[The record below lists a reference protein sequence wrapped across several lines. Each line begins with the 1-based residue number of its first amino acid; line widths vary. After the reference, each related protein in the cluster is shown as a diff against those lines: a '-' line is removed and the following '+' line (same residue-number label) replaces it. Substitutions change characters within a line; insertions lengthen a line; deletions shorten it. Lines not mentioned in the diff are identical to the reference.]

1 MGKSKKEEFNEF
13 RFSGLE
19 YRSKS
24 NKYYTM
30 NRVSEDEN
38 KIVVKVADDHL
49 IKTQYGYA
57 LILDYSHVVFLK
69 DWQVSCNYFGNEV
82 LLQREFFN
90 VKERGKHDEFELNE
104 KNLNYD
110 YWLEAAKAQDAVVDE
125 NGIKSNRVNWEK

>member
-38 KIVVKVADDHL
+38 KIP
-49 IKTQYGYA
+49 
-57 LILDYSHVVFLK
+57 
-69 DWQVSCNYFGNEV
+69 
-82 LLQREFFN
+82 
-90 VKERGKHDEFELNE
+90 
-104 KNLNYD
+104 KN
-110 YWLEAAKAQDAVVDE
+110 W
-125 NGIKSNRVNWEK
+125 

>member
-90 VKERGKHDEFELNE
+90 VKEWGKHDEF
-104 KNLNYD
+104 
-110 YWLEAAKAQDAVVDE
+110 
-125 NGIKSNRVNWEK
+125 